1 MAILSSTDYP
11 SIRAALDVDL
21 DSSNLPDSTIALDIY
36 SGAADQLV
44 YNRDPSADSRT
55 GDDADRIKRAAIYF
69 CAALLAPVVVRITS
83 LAVQTRDVS
92 YSRPV
97 FDPAERAAELRA
109 LAEAEIDEVLTPT
122 EEAPGRPTMFDTAAG
137 TRGR

>member
-36 SGAADQLV
+36 SGAADALV
-44 YNRDPSADSRT
+44 YDRDPDADDRT
-55 GDDADRIKRAAIYF
+55 GSDADRIKRAAVYF

-109 LAEAEIDEVLTPT
+109 LAEAEIDEVLTPA